1 MSLRLP
7 LRTGSTLI
15 ALVMTLGLALSAAE
29 ASEPVVIESSAWT
42 TTGTMKAKVDS
53 LQQQVDVVVTLEFG
67 PSVDL
72 LAGQFRLTV
81 DDGVEPFEIV
91 GVYEERK
98 PGKPSFPD
106 LGDAAAAAL
115 GLVPELEG
123 LQLESKIKAKPRWKD
138 GVESIQVAFKIKV
151 KLPVDGEVMSIAV
164 GYKGEGGRI
173 EWPFDGLH
181 PPHAPRTIGWGEPW
195 PTNLSTWRR

>member
-1 MSLRLP
+1 MSVRLP
-7 LRTGSTLI
+7 IRTSSTLI
-15 ALVMTLGLALSAAE
+15 ALVVALGLAVSTAE

-42 TTGTMKAKVDS
+42 TTGTMKARVNS
-53 LQQQVDVVVTLEFG
+53 LQQELAVVVTLEFG

-91 GVYEERK
+91 GAYEELK
-98 PGKPSFPD
+98 PGKPTFPD

-123 LQLESKIKAKPRWKD
+123 LELKSKIKAKPRLKD
-138 GVESIQVAFKIKV
+138 GVETIQVAFKIKV
-151 KLPVDGEVMSIAV
+151 KLSIEGESMSIAV
-164 GYKGEGGRI
+164 GYKG
-173 EWPFDGLH
+173 DGV
-181 PPHAPRTIGWGEPW
+181 RVE
-195 PTNLSTWRR
+195 